1 MHGDATKQN
10 NQLGLKQGDLTFEI
24 RRACRNL
31 SFFRRT
37 VSRRMAFHDVRYIDV
52 VAALQIDGQ
61 QHRIKQSTR
70 LPDKRLALFIL
81 LSPRPF
87 ADKQPVGL
95 LITDARN
102 NQLALRTKRA
112 GTAFGNTL
120 AQFSPTH

>member
-1 MHGDATKQN
+1 MTKQN

-24 RRACRNL
+24 RRMPQSQL
-31 SFFRRT
+31 LRRT

-61 QHRIKQSTR
+61 QHRIKESTR

-81 LSPRPF
+81 SAPRPF

-102 NQLALRTKRA
+102 NQLAPVQS
-112 GTAFGNTL
+112 
-120 AQFSPTH
+120 AQARHSAILWRNSVQPTDAS